1 MRALDAVLRR
11 RRVSPAQVAFLSGY
25 SFPPA
30 LREKVA
36 EELPTLG
43 RIEVDRVLE
52 GLRVWFL
59 VCLHARGKRV
69 GMPSRAVD
77 VAWHEFILLT
87 REYTSFCEQAFGYYL
102 HHSPASTLNEPL
114 SGSLRRTLRIVDD
127 LPATAIPV
135 AGGLLLFTIDGEL
148 GLADGYLYTADTLQQ
163 LRRGDGSG
171 GSGGGCSA
179 GDSGGGD
186 GGGCGGGCGSG

>member
-1 MRALDAVLRR
+1 MN
-11 RRVSPAQVAFLSGY
+11 GY

-30 LREKVA
+30 LRDKVA

-77 VAWHEFILLT
+77 IAWHEFILLT
-87 REYTSFCEQAFGYYL
+87 REYTSFCEQGFGHYL
-102 HHSPASTLNEPL
+102 HHSPASTLDEPL
-114 SGSLRRTLRIVDD
+114 AGSLRRTLKIVDD
-127 LPATAIPV
+127 LPTTAVPV
-135 AGGLLLFTIDGEL
+135 VGGGLLLFTIDGEL
-148 GLADGYLYTADTLQQ
+148 GVADGWLYTADTLQQ
-163 LRRGDGSG
+163 LRQGDGSGGG
-171 GSGGGCSA
+171 GSGGGCSG
-179 GDSGGGD
+179 GDGGGGD
-186 GGGCGGGCGSG
+186 GGGGCGGG